1 MLVGGEATRKGPPA
15 AGTRRG
21 QPRSPRRA
29 AHGGTGPLSGGKR
42 GPGPPWPAGAGWP
55 VMVWPSHVAVPDL
68 PGEAGS
74 AGVTRELS
82 RPRGCAEAPD
92 LTELGEGPETAV
104 PAVRSGGRMPRG
116 PEARGSVDYE
126 KSQGL
131 DTLAGGTLICMYRQ
145 RPPGPPR
152 ERDEPAGGAKS
163 QHRVGCTARSRQAR
177 ARMSFRP

>member
-21 QPRSPRRA
+21 RPRSSRWA
-29 AHGGTGPLSGGKR
+29 AHGGTGPPPGGRGLRAPETGQSGLACDGPAITR
-42 GPGPPWPAGAGWP
+42 GGPGPPRGDRVRGA
-55 VMVWPSHVAVPDL
+55 
-68 PGEAGS
+68 
-74 AGVTRELS
+74 TRELS
-82 RPRGCAEAPD
+82 HPPGCAEAPD
-92 LTELGEGPETAV
+92 LMELGEGPETVV
-104 PAVRSGGRMPRG
+104 PAVRPGGRMPRG

-126 KSQGL
+126 KYQGL
-131 DTLAGGTLICMYRQ
+131 DTLAGGTPICMYRQ

-163 QHRVGCTARSRQAR
+163 QHRAGCTARSRQAR